1 MNDNCQFFH
10 LADNVEINKTR
21 LKTKLLE
28 LLTKHSTVILIET
41 ILRYVANCEIYLILG
56 LVIVEKVFRETVLI
70 QQLSD
75 LL

>member
-1 MNDNCQFFH
+1 MSVFH

-41 ILRYVANCEIYLILG
+41 ILRYVAICEIYSILG
-56 LVIVEKVFRETVLI
+56 LVIVEKVFRETILI